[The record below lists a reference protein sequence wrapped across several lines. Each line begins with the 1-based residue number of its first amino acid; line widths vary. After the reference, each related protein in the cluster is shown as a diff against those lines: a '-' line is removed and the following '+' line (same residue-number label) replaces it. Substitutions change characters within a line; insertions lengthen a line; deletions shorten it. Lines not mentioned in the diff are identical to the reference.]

1 MVTRVQTEA
10 GSPAPS
16 AAARAFRTILT
27 HVSADPQEAPRLHAA
42 AALAR
47 KLDATL
53 FGVACETIP
62 PATAAD
68 PTGLAGTQWMLAM
81 QDVTRAN
88 LERAHQLFL
97 GEAEGLESDWLA
109 LETFPTDAIARL
121 SRAADLIV
129 AGGQMSRRSE
139 RYRSVDAGELMLR
152 SGRPVLVTPPTGGEL
167 QARAVVV
174 AWKDTREARRAL
186 ADAMPF
192 LQSAEEVLVLDVC
205 HEAETVDADART
217 AAVVESLARHGVAA
231 RARTIV
237 APGHRVAAEL
247 NLAAGEVGA
256 DLIVAGGY
264 GHSRLG
270 EWVFGGVTYDL
281 LHAQERFLL
290 LSH

>member
-1 MVTRVQTEA
+1 MVTRIQSEA
-10 GSPAPS
+10 DSPALS

-27 HVSADPQEAPRLHAA
+27 HVSADPQEAPRLRAA

-47 KLDATL
+47 KLDSTL

-68 PTGLAGTQWMLAM
+68 PTGLAVTQWMVAM

-97 GEAEGLESDWLA
+97 GEAEGLKSDWLA
-109 LETFPTDAIARL
+109 LET
-121 SRAADLIV
+121 LI
-129 AGGQMSRRSE
+129 
-139 RYRSVDAGELMLR
+139 
-152 SGRPVLVTPPTGGEL
+152 
-167 QARAVVV
+167 
-174 AWKDTREARRAL
+174 
-186 ADAMPF
+186 
-192 LQSAEEVLVLDVC
+192 LDVC
-205 HEAETVDADART
+205 HEAEAADADART

-231 RARTIV
+231 RARTVV
-237 APGHRVAAEL
+237 APGHRGAAEL
-247 NLAAGEVGA
+247 NAAAGEIGA

>member
-1 MVTRVQTEA
+1 MVTRIQPEA
-10 GSPAPS
+10 DSPALS

-27 HVSADPQEAPRLHAA
+27 HVSADPQEAPRLRAA

-68 PTGLAGTQWMLAM
+68 PTGL
-81 QDVTRAN
+81 
-88 LERAHQLFL
+88 
-97 GEAEGLESDWLA
+97 
-109 LETFPTDAIARL
+109 
-121 SRAADLIV
+121 
-129 AGGQMSRRSE
+129 
-139 RYRSVDAGELMLR
+139 
-152 SGRPVLVTPPTGGEL
+152 
-167 QARAVVV
+167 
-174 AWKDTREARRAL
+174 
-186 ADAMPF
+186 
-192 LQSAEEVLVLDVC
+192 
-205 HEAETVDADART
+205 
-217 AAVVESLARHGVAA
+217 
-231 RARTIV
+231 
-237 APGHRVAAEL
+237 PGHRVAAEL
-247 NLAAGEVGA
+247 NAAAGEIGA